1 MGALSVITTSNKNQI
16 MFSHCWKESEFTSFG
31 VYSGNWKHLSLYSSF
46 YVGSL
51 QKLFRSSLSKAAF
64 GL

>member
-1 MGALSVITTSNKNQI
+1 MGALSVVTTSNKNHI
-16 MFSHCWKESEFTSFG
+16 IFLHCWKESEFTSFS
-31 VYSGNWKHLSLYSSF
+31 VYSGNWKELSLYSSF
-46 YVGSL
+46 YVGGL